1 MDILNCTNDDVK
13 EIKKIEDKS
22 FSGAWSEKAI
32 EEEMNEPTAFCVSA
46 REEGI
51 LAGYA
56 FLSVLPPEAELLRI
70 AVAPEKR
77 GRGTADILMKS
88 LFFEAKKRGIETVFL
103 EVREDNAPARRLYEK
118 HGFTRYGVRKKYY
131 EGTFDAV
138 LYKKEMR
145 ERSK

>member
-1 MDILNCTNDDVK
+1 MDILNCTHDDVK

-22 FSGAWSEKAI
+22 FSDAWSEKAI
-32 EEEMNEPTAFCVSA
+32 KEEINEPTALCISA
-46 REEGI
+46 HEGGF

-56 FLSVLPPEAELLRI
+56 FLSVLPPEAEILKI

-77 GRGTADILMKS
+77 GRGTADILMKR
-88 LFFEAKKRGIETVFL
+88 LFSEAEKRGIETVFL
-103 EVREDNAPARRLYEK
+103 EVREDNAPARGLYEK
-118 HGFTRYGVRKKYY
+118 HGFIRYGVRKKYY

-138 LYKKEMR
+138 LYKKEMG